1 MEEDQKNLSGVMKDS
16 TPIVSHM
23 EHNGLVKETPVQ
35 KHLKAE
41 AHSSPDDI
49 TLFWKDLTF
58 RVPVKDSKNLS
69 DRIVSNPNFAVIDG
83 KPMKNIIQNLTGYAK
98 PRELIGLL
106 GPSGSGK
113 TVLLNIFS
121 DRLVTTNGCV
131 YNRNVF
137 INKNVPLTRTL
148 FGKKC
153 AYVMQDDVLLDT
165 LTPYECLCFSA
176 NLRLSTS
183 QEEKEQSV
191 MRVIE
196 ALRLQTCMNTL
207 VGSVL
212 KKGIS
217 GGERRRTSIGV
228 EIVTN
233 PSLIILDEVT
243 SGLDSFTAYTI
254 VKVLKEMAESGKTII
269 AIVHQ
274 PSSDIFSVFDRTYIL
289 AGGREVY
296 QGDTEKICDYFKMI
310 GKEIPSYTNPADRII
325 VMMHAKENP
334 DPEDLQKQ
342 NELFDS
348 YNRHIRP
355 ELEADIPR
363 LAEVAPELDEESLK
377 IFRASGFG
385 LQFQQLLNRAF
396 KNFIRNSIATW
407 VNLAQ
412 VIIISLVMIILFW
425 NKEANDETTIR
436 ERNGAIIAASTYH
449 LLHSTNTVLLT
460 FPLERNLFV
469 REQSNRMYGVLPYYL
484 AKMIVELPCHIIMPI
499 IYCLITYW
507 AIRLRNETDSFFIF
521 TCSVLMIAIVGN
533 SIGLL
538 LGSMFADF
546 RIAIGVVPIIIIP
559 LLLFAG
565 FMANVEEIVVWL
577 RWLQYISPIRYTFE
591 IGLRAEYK
599 PEDFPVGTPGN
610 PVEYPV
616 DHYNLHLGMGWCFGI
631 MAFMV
636 VGVRILGY
644 FFLKL
649 QTINA

>member
-207 VGSVL
+207 VGSDNRV
-212 KKGIS
+212 GWERTEEGDF
-217 GGERRRTSIGV
+217 GGRAETDVHRSRDSHQPLAHHTRRF
-228 EIVTN
+228 
-233 PSLIILDEVT
+233 PSLSSLEVT

-296 QGDTEKICDYFKMI
+296 Q
-310 GKEIPSYTNPADRII
+310 
-325 VMMHAKENP
+325 
-334 DPEDLQKQ
+334 
-342 NELFDS
+342 
-348 YNRHIRP
+348 
-355 ELEADIPR
+355 
-363 LAEVAPELDEESLK
+363 VACL
-377 IFRASGFG
+377 
-385 LQFQQLLNRAF
+385 
-396 KNFIRNSIATW
+396 
-407 VNLAQ
+407 VNLGRHREN
-412 VIIISLVMIILFW
+412 LRLFQDDW
-425 NKEANDETTIR
+425 
-436 ERNGAIIAASTYH
+436 
-449 LLHSTNTVLLT
+449 
-460 FPLERNLFV
+460 
-469 REQSNRMYGVLPYYL
+469 
-484 AKMIVELPCHIIMPI
+484 
-499 IYCLITYW
+499 
-507 AIRLRNETDSFFIF
+507 
-521 TCSVLMIAIVGN
+521 
-533 SIGLL
+533 
-538 LGSMFADF
+538 
-546 RIAIGVVPIIIIP
+546 
-559 LLLFAG
+559 
-565 FMANVEEIVVWL
+565 
-577 RWLQYISPIRYTFE
+577 
-591 IGLRAEYK
+591 
-599 PEDFPVGTPGN
+599 
-610 PVEYPV
+610 
-616 DHYNLHLGMGWCFGI
+616 
-631 MAFMV
+631 
-636 VGVRILGY
+636 
-644 FFLKL
+644 
-649 QTINA
+649 